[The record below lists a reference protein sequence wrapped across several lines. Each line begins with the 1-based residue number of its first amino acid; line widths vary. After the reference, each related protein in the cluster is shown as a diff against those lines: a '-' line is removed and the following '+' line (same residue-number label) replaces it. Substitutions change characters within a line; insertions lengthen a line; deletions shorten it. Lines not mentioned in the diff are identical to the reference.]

1 MNHIILSLFQINL
14 FSFNKY
20 LSNLNLSYKLTIK
33 IIVLYTIFIYVS
45 ISVQNPIFSEEI
57 PTSTA
62 KSFKKWGY
70 VYSNSFEKFPNQY
83 INRLQKDFDILCIT
97 GLLLRGTGQLRFENE
112 FMNKLIKSG
121 LNTEKVIIY
130 PMVGISSVKEGITIL
145 SSEGARVKSIENI
158 LKFLKAYNFQGVHLD
173 FEGLPED
180 YARPYASFLKELK
193 EKLNSNNIHLS
204 ISLFPPLEFNDPNKG
219 FHNPS
224 ILTSSVDSV
233 VLMAYDYHNTKT
245 EQGCVTGETW
255 AENNI
260 IEVKK
265 YFKAEEIWLG
275 IPSYGYEWSGAL
287 KSPRVVSSREAQLLK
302 NQFPHLKEPLG
313 CTKISKKEN
322 GKESFIFYADID
334 LRNGLTKLA
343 EKYNLLGT
351 ALWRIGLEDE

>member
-1 MNHIILSLFQINL
+1 
-14 FSFNKY
+14 
-20 LSNLNLSYKLTIK
+20 
-33 IIVLYTIFIYVS
+33 
-45 ISVQNPIFSEEI
+45 
-57 PTSTA
+57 
-62 KSFKKWGY
+62 
-70 VYSNSFEKFPNQY
+70 
-83 INRLQKDFDILCIT
+83 
-97 GLLLRGTGQLRFENE
+97 
-112 FMNKLIKSG
+112 
-121 LNTEKVIIY
+121 
-130 PMVGISSVKEGITIL
+130 
-145 SSEGARVKSIENI
+145 NI

-180 YARPYASFLKELK
+180 YARPFASFLKELK
-193 EKLNSNNIHLS
+193 EKLTTNNIHLS

-245 EQGCVTGETW
+245 DQGCVTGETW

-265 YFKAEEIWLG
+265 YFKPEEIWLG

-302 NQFPHLKEPLG
+302 NQFPHSKEPLG
-313 CTKISKKEN
+313 CIKISKKDG
-322 GKESFIFYADID
+322 GKEGFIFYADIE

-343 EKYNLLGT
+343 EKHNLIGT